1 MRLWPKAPGGLAARF
16 GSLAA
21 RFGGL
26 LLILLLLQALLAGI
40 LVSSWINARDL
51 VLHQQE
57 LKEQA
62 RLLLPAVEDSLALWA
77 GAGPMISRKAELR
90 HRMQLSLG
98 RPQAMSLVWV
108 DRGGNVAAA
117 GFLSTDK
124 RLARLKGLALD
135 SERPEALEAWAAEEH
150 LALVARRTP
159 QGWLLLAGSRANSLW
174 SVEGQGL
181 LVLILLAS
189 AASAGGAGW
198 LLARP
203 LLRRFN
209 RFHEAFSRLGD
220 GHMESRLEDAH
231 PDELGQLGQEFNRM
245 ASRLQQLTLQLERS
259 DRERR
264 QLVSEV
270 SHELGAP
277 LTTVIGHLDMLER
290 RLDDADS
297 LRSLRLCRSQARRLD
312 TLIMDLLDLARLDD
326 AGLRLRLHPCDL
338 RELVDQEV
346 AAVELAC
353 LDRDIDL
360 FWQRPADAILVQG
373 DEARLAQI
381 LRNLLRNAVT
391 HLGMLASG
399 SARLEVTLRQVE
411 SMACVV
417 VKDNGP
423 GMSTE
428 TLERLFER
436 YFRPHS
442 AFSEGSG
449 LGLCISR
456 RLAELHNGSLEASS
470 PGEGQGASFTLLL
483 PLTYR

>member
-1 MRLWPKAPGGLAARF
+1 VKLWPGAP

-26 LLILLLLQALLAGI
+26 LLALLLFQALLAGV
-40 LVSSWINARDL
+40 LVSSWLRSRDL
-51 VLHQQE
+51 KLHQQE
-57 LKEQA
+57 LREQA
-62 RLLLPAVEDSLALWA
+62 RLLLPAVEDSLGTWA

-108 DRGGNVAAA
+108 DRSGNMSAA
-117 GFLSTDK
+117 GFLSTDS
-124 RLARLKGLALD
+124 RLSALKELALANA
-135 SERPEALEAWAAEEH
+135 SPEPLERWAAHEN

-159 QGWLLLAGSRANSLW
+159 QGWLLLAGSRASGLW

-181 LVLILLAS
+181 LVLILTAS
-189 AASAGGAGW
+189 AAIAGVAAW

-209 RFHEAFSRLGD
+209 RFHDAFSRLGG
-220 GHMESRLEDAH
+220 GHMQSRLDDRH
-231 PDELGQLGQEFNRM
+231 PDELGQLAQEFNRM
-245 ASRLQQLTLQLERS
+245 AARLQTLTTELERS

-277 LTTVIGHLDMLER
+277 LTNVIGYLDLLQR
-290 RLDDADS
+290 RLEDEES
-297 LRSLRLCRSQARRLD
+297 RHTIRLCRAQARRLD
-312 TLIMDLLDLARLDD
+312 ALVMDLLDLARLDD
-326 AGLRLRLHPCDL
+326 AGLSLRRRTCDL

-353 LDRDIDL
+353 LDRDIELD
-360 FWQRPADAILVQG
+360 WRRPGAAFPVLG

-391 HLGMLASG
+391 HLGRAG
-399 SARLEVTLRQVE
+399 QREGRLQVE
-411 SMACVV
+411 LRLYDQSVELAVR
-417 VKDNGP
+417 DNGP
-423 GMSTE
+423 GMSSE

-442 AFSEGSG
+442 EASEGSG

-456 RLAELHNGSLEASS
+456 KLAELHDGRLEAAS
-470 PGEGQGASFTLLL
+470 PGEGLGATFTLRL
-483 PLTYR
+483 PLHHGRVEESA

>member
-1 MRLWPKAPGGLAARF
+1 MRLLPGAPGSLAARF
-16 GSLAA
+16 GSL
-21 RFGGL
+21 L
-26 LLILLLLQALLAGI
+26 LVLLILQALLAGI

-62 RLLLPAVEDSLALWA
+62 RLLMPAVEDSLGLWA
-77 GAGPMISRKAELR
+77 GAGPLISRKAELR

-98 RPQAMSLVWV
+98 RPQVMSLVWV
-108 DRGGNVAAA
+108 DRGGNVASA
-117 GFLSTDK
+117 GFLNTDE
-124 RLARLKGLALD
+124 RLESLKKLALRSSNPAD
-135 SERPEALEAWAAEEH
+135 LEAWAAEEGM
-150 LALVARRTP
+150 ALVARRTP
-159 QGWLLLAGSRANSLW
+159 QGWLLLAGSRASTLW
-174 SVEGQGL
+174 SMESQGL

-189 AASAGGAGW
+189 AASAGVAAW

-203 LLRRFN
+203 LLHRFN
-209 RFHEAFSRLGD
+209 RFHEAFSSLGD
-220 GHMESRLEDAH
+220 GQMQSRLVDSH
-231 PDELGQLGQEFNRM
+231 PDELGQLAQEFNRM
-245 ASRLQQLTLQLERS
+245 ASRLELLTDQLERS

-277 LTTVIGHLDMLER
+277 LTTVIGHLDLLER
-290 RLDDADS
+290 RALDPDS

-312 TLIMDLLDLARLDD
+312 VLIMDLLDLARLDEV
-326 AGLRLRLHPCDL
+326 GLRLRLHACDL

-353 LDRDIDL
+353 LDRDIEL
-360 FWQRPADAILVQG
+360 SWHRPLEAFPVQG

-391 HLGMLASG
+391 HLGQLAPG
-399 SARLEVTLRQVE
+399 SARLEVVLEKQGAVARVT
-411 SMACVV
+411 

-423 GMSTE
+423 GMSAE

-442 AFSEGSG
+442 ALSEGSG

-456 RLAELHNGSLEASS
+456 RLAELHDGQLDAFSA
-470 PGEGQGASFTLLL
+470 GEGCGASFTLSL
-483 PLTYR
+483 PLCP